1 MKLGGELY
9 VNRIF
14 MRKGEH
20 MTEEKPE
27 QFETEENEAKIDP
40 MMVEMAM
47 EKFRSEQ
54 SLTGG
59 VLAGLVGALVG
70 AVIWA
75 VITVFTKY
83 QIGFMAVGVG
93 FLVGIAI
100 RTIGKGIDRV
110 FGVVGAAMALLGCL
124 LGNLFTV
131 CYFVSVAEKM
141 DIFDVLA
148 QLNLTVIANLLKA
161 TFSPM
166 DLIFYAIAVY
176 EGYRL
181 SFRKISEEEFL
192 HMVKGSASLIETT

>member
-1 MKLGGELY
+1 
-9 VNRIF
+9 
-14 MRKGEH
+14 

-181 SFRKISEEEFL
+181 SFRKIQEKEFL
-192 HMVKGSASLIETT
+192 QMVKGSASLIETT

>member
-1 MKLGGELY
+1 MA
-9 VNRIF
+9 
-14 MRKGEH
+14 
-20 MTEEKPE
+20 EEKPE
-27 QFETEENEAKIDP
+27 QFETAENETRIDP

-54 SLTGG
+54 NLLGG
-59 VLAGLVGALVG
+59 VSAGLVGALAG

-75 VITVFTKY
+75 VITVFAKY

-93 FLVGIAI
+93 FLVGIAV
-100 RTIGKGIDRV
+100 RTFGKGIDKI
-110 FGVVGAAMALLGCL
+110 FGLAGAAMALLGCL

-131 CYFVSVAEKM
+131 CYFVSLAEKM
-141 DIFDVLA
+141 DFFDVLA
-148 QLNLTVIANLLKA
+148 RLDLTVIANLLKA
-161 TFSPM
+161 TFRPM

-181 SFRKISEEEFL
+181 SFRKIPEKEFL

>member
-1 MKLGGELY
+1 
-9 VNRIF
+9 

-20 MTEEKPE
+20 MTEEKQE
-27 QFETEENEAKIDP
+27 KFETEENEAQIDP

-54 SLTGG
+54 NLTGG
-59 VLAGLVGALVG
+59 VFAGLVGALAG

-75 VITVFTKY
+75 MITVFTKY
-83 QIGFMAVGVG
+83 QIGWMAVGVG

-100 RTIGKGIDRV
+100 RTIGKGMDKV
-110 FGVVGAAMALLGCL
+110 FGIVGAAMALLGCL

-141 DIFDVLA
+141 DFFDVLA
-148 QLNLTVIANLLKA
+148 RLNLTVIANLLRA
-161 TFSPM
+161 TFNPM
-166 DLIFYAIAVY
+166 DLLFYAIAVY

-181 SFRKISEEEFL
+181 SFRKIPEEEFL
-192 HMVKGSASLIETT
+192 LMVKGSPSLIEST